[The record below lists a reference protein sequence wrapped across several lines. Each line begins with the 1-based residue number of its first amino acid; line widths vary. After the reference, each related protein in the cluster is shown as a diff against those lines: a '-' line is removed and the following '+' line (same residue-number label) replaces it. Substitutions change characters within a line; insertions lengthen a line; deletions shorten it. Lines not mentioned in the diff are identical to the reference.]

1 MNETK
6 EVLSYE
12 EIINYF
18 SQHECTIEEAINII
32 RICPDLLNMSK
43 EELEKKVSL
52 LFNADIF
59 YGIIVCNQND
69 CKEYVYSQTNNA
81 GASTNFSF
89 VAQSFID
96 TVNKQYIQQILQIL
110 PDDTLEDKLYKLK
123 QAALNSSGYKVK

>member
-1 MNETK
+1 MQETK

-18 SQHECTIEEAINII
+18 LQHGCTIEEAINII
-32 RICPDLLNMSK
+32 KICPDLFNMSK
-43 EELEKKVSL
+43 EELDKKVSF

-59 YGIIVCNQND
+59 YGIIVCNKND
-69 CKEYVYSQTNNA
+69 CKEYVYSQASNV
-81 GASTNFSF
+81 GPSTNFSF

-110 PDDTLEDKLYKLK
+110 PNDTLEDKIYKLK

>member
-1 MNETK
+1 MSETK

-18 SQHECTIEEAINII
+18 LQHECTLEEAINII
-32 RICPDLLNMSK
+32 KICPDLFTMSK
-43 EELEKKVSL
+43 EEIDKKVSL

-59 YGIIVCNQND
+59 YGIIVCNKNE
-69 CKEYVYSQTNNA
+69 CKEYAYSQTNNV
-81 GASTNFSF
+81 GASENLSF

-110 PDDTLEDKLYKLK
+110 PNDTLEDKLYKLK